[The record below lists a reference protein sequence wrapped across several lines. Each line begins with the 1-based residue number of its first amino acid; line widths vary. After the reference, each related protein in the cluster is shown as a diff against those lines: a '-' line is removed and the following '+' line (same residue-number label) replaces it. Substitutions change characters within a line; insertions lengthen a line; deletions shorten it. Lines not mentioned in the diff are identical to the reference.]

1 MMNKQFPTSSF
12 IVLITLVN
20 LFFIFVNYIMNSY
33 THDIVSETLSIIKEE
48 IAASREINNE

>member
-48 IAASREINNE
+48 IAASHEINNE

>member
-1 MMNKQFPTSSF
+1 MNKQFPTSSF
-12 IVLITLVN
+12 IILITLVN

-48 IAASREINNE
+48 IEKNQGTNDE

>member
-1 MMNKQFPTSSF
+1 MMTKQFPISSF

-33 THDIVSETLSIIKEE
+33 THDIVSETMSIIKEE
-48 IAASREINNE
+48 IAASHEINNE